1 MKSLTKFPSN
11 FPAQCHLLS
20 TPDPDA
26 QSRRIVLASWAATKW
41 ILIPKHLY
49 LQLPPPSL
57 SAIFREVLGGLL
69 HGIKSCVKLQATSE
83 QGLL

>member
-1 MKSLTKFPSN
+1 MRS
-11 FPAQCHLLS
+11 
-20 TPDPDA
+20 PDA
-26 QSRRIVLASWAATKW
+26 QFWLLDSYRMTG

-49 LQLPPPSL
+49 LQLPLSL

-69 HGIKSCVKLQATSE
+69 HGINSRVKLQATSE